1 MKLVSK
7 VTAFQGLAAMHNT
20 VLFYIIAI
28 NQGGYNNIW
37 YTRK

>member
-20 VLFYIIAI
+20 VLYIIAI